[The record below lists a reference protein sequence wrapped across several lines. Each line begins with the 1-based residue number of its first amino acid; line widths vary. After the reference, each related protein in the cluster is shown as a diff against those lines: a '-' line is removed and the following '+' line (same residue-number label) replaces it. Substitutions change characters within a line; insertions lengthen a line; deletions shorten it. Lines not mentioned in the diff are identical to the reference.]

1 MVWDFGAIAYI
12 HTEGRSRFFWFIY
25 QVLGKSPSGKT
36 LSILSTHGIPLSIGE
51 LTVILALLANC
62 FKRSANLGTVFMILR

>member
-1 MVWDFGAIAYI
+1 MVWDFGAIANI
-12 HTEGRSRFFWFIY
+12 HAEGRSRFFWYIY

-36 LSILSTHGIPLSIGE
+36 LSMLSTHGIPLSIGE

-62 FKRSANLGTVFMILR
+62 FKRSAN

>member
-1 MVWDFGAIAYI
+1 MRSPIIREG
-12 HTEGRSRFFWFIY
+12 GRSRFFWLN

-36 LSILSTHGIPLSIGE
+36 LSMLSTHGIPLSIGE

-62 FKRSANLGTVFMILR
+62 FKWLANWGTVFMILR